1 MTKLSICIPVET
13 AAQDVLPLVTLLL
26 EKQGENFE
34 IVIAKPAD
42 VALPGALLELAAGGA
57 NIVIADAAAGITR
70 QHLWRH
76 AVSAAKGDWV
86 TLVNPGDVIEGEL
99 ATMVAYLETSSP
111 GVDALAWNVLQIDR
125 HAEPGK
131 ASSVAIPARYHID
144 TLDKT
149 GMLKAFFYWENSL
162 NVPKMPYGLYHAAI
176 RRSLVDTLLQLPQPS
191 DWSTPVPQYEWAA
204 KILLFANELAFCARP
219 MSAINIV
226 PFVAQP
232 PFHPWSF
239 PFHSGLGIAGAVAEV
254 QFHVLRELDT
264 PWSGGNEAFVRALTI
279 DCMMETGR
287 EAYKNK
293 GNAYFAALKEFEG
306 GHLAPFFRPEFHEV
320 RQKDQRRGLHDG
332 ALLIDRF
339 VGGARDAREFYTMIK
354 PILTPVGLICGGT
367 LLGKDGKAI

>member
-57 NIVIADAAAGITR
+57 NIVIADAAAGVTR

-76 AVSAAKGDWV
+76 AVSATKGDWV
-86 TLVNPGDVIEGEL
+86 TLVNPGDVIESEL

-162 NVPKMPYGLYHAAI
+162 NAPKMPYGLYHAAI

>member
-13 AAQDVLPLVTLLL
+13 AAQNALPLVTMLL
-26 EKQGENFE
+26 ENQSADFE

-42 VALPGALLELAAGGA
+42 VSLTDALTGLATSETR
-57 NIVIADAAAGITR
+57 VMTTDAPAGITR
-70 QHLWRH
+70 QLLWRH

-86 TLVNPGDVIEGEL
+86 TLVNPGDVIESEL

-111 GVDALAWNVLQIDR
+111 DVDALAWNVLQIDR

-144 TLDKT
+144 KLDKT

-162 NVPKMPYGLYHAAI
+162 NVPKMPYGLHHAAI
-176 RRSLVDTLLQLPQPS
+176 RRSLVDALLQLPQPS

-204 KILLFANELAFCARP
+204 KVLLFSNELAFSARP
-219 MSAINIV
+219 MSAV
-226 PFVAQP
+226 STSPFAAAP
-232 PFHPWSF
+232 PVHPWNF
-239 PFHSGLGIAGAVAEV
+239 PFHSGLGLTGAVAEV

-264 PWSGGNEAFVRALTI
+264 PWSGGSEAFVRATVI

-287 EAYKNK
+287 ETYKNK
-293 GNAYFAALKEFEG
+293 GNAYFAALKGFEG
-306 GHLAPFFRPEFHEV
+306 GHLAPFFRPEFHEI
-320 RQKDQRRGLHDG
+320 RPKDTRRGLHDG

-339 VGGARDAREFYTMIK
+339 IGGARDAAEFYTMIK

>member
-26 EKQGENFE
+26 EKQSADFE

-42 VALPGALLELAAGGA
+42 VVLPGALLELAAGGA
-57 NIVIADAAAGITR
+57 NIVVADAAAGIIR

-76 AVSAAKGDWV
+76 AVSATKGDWV
-86 TLVNPGDVIEGEL
+86 TLVNPGDVIESEL

-144 TLDKT
+144 MLDKT

-191 DWSTPVPQYEWAA
+191 DWSTPVPQYEWAT
-204 KILLFANELAFCARP
+204 KVLLFANELAFCARP
-219 MSAINIV
+219 MSAINVV
-226 PFVAQP
+226 PFVAEAP
-232 PFHPWSF
+232 LHPWNF
-239 PFHSGLGIAGAVAEV
+239 PFHSGMGIAGAVAEV

-264 PWSGGNEAFVRALTI
+264 PWSSGNEAFVRALTI
-279 DCMMETGR
+279 DCMMETTR

-306 GHLAPFFRPEFHEV
+306 GHLAPFFRPEFHDV

>member
-13 AAQDVLPLVTLLL
+13 AAQDVLPLVALLL

-57 NIVIADAAAGITR
+57 NIVIADAAAGVTR

-76 AVSAAKGDWV
+76 AVSATKGDWV
-86 TLVNPGDVIEGEL
+86 TLVNPGDVIESEL

-162 NVPKMPYGLYHAAI
+162 NAPKMPYGLYHAAI

>member
-13 AAQDVLPLVTLLL
+13 AAQDVLPLVALLL

-162 NVPKMPYGLYHAAI
+162 NAPKMPYGLYHAAI

>member
-42 VALPGALLELAAGGA
+42 VALPGALIELAAGGA

-76 AVSAAKGDWV
+76 AVSATKGDWV
-86 TLVNPGDVIEGEL
+86 TLVNPGDVIESEL

-191 DWSTPVPQYEWAA
+191 EWSTPVPQYEWAA

-264 PWSGGNEAFVRALTI
+264 LWSGGNEAFVRALTI

>member
-57 NIVIADAAAGITR
+57 NIVIADAAAGVTR

-76 AVSAAKGDWV
+76 AVSATKGDWV

-176 RRSLVDTLLQLPQPS
+176 RRSLVDTLLQLPRPS
-191 DWSTPVPQYEWAA
+191 EWSTPVPQYEWAA

>member
-13 AAQDVLPLVTLLL
+13 TAQDVLPLVTLLL

-86 TLVNPGDVIEGEL
+86 TLVNPGDVIESEL

-176 RRSLVDTLLQLPQPS
+176 RRSLVDTLLQVPQPS

>member
-13 AAQDVLPLVTLLL
+13 AAQDVLPLVALLL

-226 PFVAQP
+226 PFVAEA
-232 PFHPWSF
+232 PFHPWNF
-239 PFHSGLGIAGAVAEV
+239 PFHSGIGIAGAVAEV

>member
-13 AAQDVLPLVTLLL
+13 AAQDVLPLMTLLL

-42 VALPGALLELAAGGA
+42 VTLPGALLELAAGGA
-57 NIVIADAAAGITR
+57 NIVIADAPAGITR

-76 AVSAAKGDWV
+76 AVSATRGDWV

>member
-26 EKQGENFE
+26 EKQSADFE

-42 VALPGALLELAAGGA
+42 VVLPGALLELVAGGA
-57 NIVIADAAAGITR
+57 NIVVADAAAGIIR

-76 AVSAAKGDWV
+76 AVSATKGDWV
-86 TLVNPGDVIEGEL
+86 TLVNPGDVIESEL

-144 TLDKT
+144 MLDKT

-191 DWSTPVPQYEWAA
+191 DWSTPVPQYEWAT
-204 KILLFANELAFCARP
+204 KVLLFANELAFCARP
-219 MSAINIV
+219 MSAINVV
-226 PFVAQP
+226 PFVAEAP
-232 PFHPWSF
+232 LHPWNF
-239 PFHSGLGIAGAVAEV
+239 PFHSGMGIAGAVAEV

-264 PWSGGNEAFVRALTI
+264 PWSGGAEAFVRALTI
-279 DCMMETGR
+279 DCMMETSR

-306 GHLAPFFRPEFHEV
+306 GHLAPFFRPEFHDV
-320 RQKDQRRGLHDG
+320 RQKDHRRGLHDG